1 MHTGNGIFLWK
12 GRGSGGEQERSGLGL
27 WLFTTS
33 QRGVKLY
40 FRHHHPNSKRY
51 MKHTVVLYLFFENFH
66 FYMVWH
72 TSLVNNLPMNCS
84 WAWYNQ
90 NFINYICIYV
100 AFLKLRIDETVLN
113 NMFFFNCK
121 SSLPHKNM
129 QRYKTWTGSSHL
141 YIVKTI
147 NIHCCLVSGSLR

>member
-1 MHTGNGIFLWK
+1 MEGK
-12 GRGSGGEQERSGLGL
+12 GGRGEQEKSGLGL
-27 WLFTTS
+27 PERCEVVLTGIIILI
-33 QRGVKLY
+33 Q
-40 FRHHHPNSKRY
+40 KRY

-66 FYMVWH
+66 LYMVWH

-141 YIVKTI
+141 YIVKII
-147 NIHCCLVSGSLR
+147 NIHCCLVDEMLIYSGNLDS

>member
-1 MHTGNGIFLWK
+1 MEGKGERGRAREEWVRTLTIYHLPERCEVVLTGIIILI
-12 GRGSGGEQERSGLGL
+12 Q
-27 WLFTTS
+27 
-33 QRGVKLY
+33 
-40 FRHHHPNSKRY
+40 KRY
-51 MKHTVVLYLFFENFH
+51 MKHTVVLYLFFANFH
-66 FYMVWH
+66 LYMVWH